1 VKYIFSSLFLSLIF
15 VSCQKPTENN
25 LKIFKY
31 NEYSNI
37 SSLDPAFSSSL
48 RNMWP
53 CNQLYNGLVKLDKNL
68 KIKPDIAKEWYYD
81 EGKNEYT
88 FFLNDNVFYHKSE
101 IFGIDSTRKVISND
115 FVYSFNRILD
125 KKLASP
131 GSWIFKNV
139 KEFKA
144 VNDTILKITLK
155 NKSNSFLGKLTMK
168 YSSVVPFESFNEGK
182 LLNKIPIGTGPF
194 IFKKWDKNIK
204 LVLRRNNNYF
214 KTDKSGKKLPY
225 LDGVAISFIPDKKSE
240 FMEFISNNL
249 DMINSPENSIV
260 ELIFDNNGELKN
272 DYSNINVIKNP
283 YLNTEYLGF
292 NTTNSLETE
301 KYLRL
306 AINHA
311 IDRKKMMKYLRQNI
325 GYPALSG
332 IVPTGLNEDFFNE
345 RYFYDTDLAKK
356 YLNKYLEKKKK
367 KSIELNVVTDAQYL
381 DVIEFIQSELKKLSI
396 NMKIEITPPSILR
409 QGKAKGKYDFFR
421 ASWIADY
428 PNPEN
433 YFDLFSSKNKTPNG
447 PNYTYFVDEKFDSI
461 YNILNEEE
469 SHIEKNFE
477 ILENI
482 IYNFSPIIPLYYDM
496 SIRLLNNNIVGM
508 SNNAINMLNLEEVN
522 KL

>member
-1 VKYIFSSLFLSLIF
+1 MKYIFSSLFLSLIF

-53 CNQLYNGLVKLDKNL
+53 CNQLYNGLVKLDENL

-88 FFLNDNVFYHKSE
+88 FLLNDNVFYHRSG
-101 IFGIDSTRKVISND
+101 IFGIDSTRKVISSD

-139 KEFKA
+139 KEIRA

-168 YSSVVPFESFNEGK
+168 YSSVVPYESFNEDK

-292 NTTNSLETE
+292 NTSNSLETE

-356 YLNKYLEKKKK
+356 YLDKYLKKDKNK
-367 KSIELNVVTDAQYL
+367 TLEISVVTDAQYL
-381 DVIEFIQSELKKLSI
+381 DVLEFIQSELKKLNI
-396 NMKIEITPPSILR
+396 NLKIQITPPSILR

-447 PNYTYFVDEKFDSI
+447 PNYTYFMNEKYDSI
-461 YNILNEEE
+461 HNSLRSVQSDIKK
-469 SHIEKNFE
+469 SFE

-482 IYNFSPIIPLYYDM
+482 IYDFSPIIPLYYDM
-496 SIRLLNNNIVGM
+496 SIRLINDNIIDM
-508 SNNAINMLNLEEVN
+508 SSNAINMLDLEEVK

>member
-1 VKYIFSSLFLSLIF
+1 MKYIFSSLFLSLIF
-15 VSCQKPTENN
+15 VSCQKPIENN

-53 CNQLYNGLVKLDKNL
+53 CNQIYNGLVKLDKNL
-68 KIKPDIAKEWYYD
+68 KIKPDIAKEWYFD
-81 EGKNEYT
+81 EVKNEYT
-88 FFLNDNVFYHKSE
+88 FFLNDNVFYHKSG
-101 IFGIDSTRKVISND
+101 IFGIDSTRKVISSD

-139 KEFKA
+139 KEFEA

-168 YSSVVPFESFNEGK
+168 YSSVVPFESFNKDK

-194 IFKKWDKNIK
+194 MFKKWDKNIK

-214 KTDKSGKKLPY
+214 KTDKNGKKLPY

-249 DMINSPENSIV
+249 DMINSPENSII

-311 IDRKKMMKYLRQNI
+311 IDRKKMMKYLRKNI

-332 IVPTGLNEDFFNE
+332 IVPTGLNENFFNE

-356 YLNKYLEKKKK
+356 YLNKYSEKNKN

-381 DVIEFIQSELKKLSI
+381 DVLEFIQSELKKLSI

-409 QGKAKGKYDFFR
+409 QGKAKGKFDFFR

-447 PNYTYFVDEKFDSI
+447 PNYTYFMNEKYDSI
-461 YNILNEEE
+461 HNNLRSVQSDIKK
-469 SHIEKNFE
+469 SFE
-477 ILENI
+477 MLENI
-482 IYNFSPIIPLYYDM
+482 IYDFSPIIPLYYDM
-496 SIRLLNNNIVGM
+496 SIRLIKDNIIGM

-522 KL
+522 KI

>member
-356 YLNKYLEKKKK
+356 YLNKYLEKNKK

-447 PNYTYFVDEKFDSI
+447 PNYTYFMDEKFDSI